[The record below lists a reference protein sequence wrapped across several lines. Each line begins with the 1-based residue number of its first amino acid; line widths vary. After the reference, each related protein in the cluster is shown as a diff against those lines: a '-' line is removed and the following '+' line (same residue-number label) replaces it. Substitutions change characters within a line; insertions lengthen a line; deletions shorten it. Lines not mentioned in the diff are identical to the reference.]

1 MEILKLALRNLSRQK
16 KRTFMLGGAI
26 AFGIM
31 IVTIINGFVG
41 AFVSN
46 ISENFANLAA
56 GHVFIQGVEK
66 SATGKEY
73 SIIKDDGKLMAAVK
87 EAGIPAKYVTKRSS
101 FQGTLVFAGKTATLS
116 VDGVDFSNETFLP
129 ERLVF
134 TSGGMKDSGGV
145 KVIPDPQGLIISEP
159 VAKRL
164 NVQVGD
170 RALVQLKTY
179 TGQQNV
185 GEFAITGITVDPG
198 IMGSMAGY
206 ANKAYVNELL
216 NLGPDDY
223 QALGLYLPSLKGM
236 DQYGTALDDSLKG
249 KVQLFDRKAA
259 TEDKN
264 FIRTMMSQ
272 SKKETWVGVKYRVF
286 TLNDMLQQVQQIVN
300 VLNTA
305 SLVILIVLFLIIMV
319 GITNTFRII
328 MYERIREIG
337 TMRSMG
343 MQREEVRSLF
353 LWEASFLALGGV
365 VAGILLALLAMGVVS
380 LLNFG
385 LNSPLFIILK
395 NGHMT
400 FKLQFVRTA
409 ADILIVAALTLAA
422 AFFPARNA
430 ARLDPAV
437 ALRTVK

>member
-1 MEILKLALRNLSRQK
+1 METIKLALRNLSRQK
-16 KRTFMLGGAI
+16 RRTLLLGGAI

-31 IVTIINGFVG
+31 IVTVINGFVG

-73 SIIKDDGKLMAAVK
+73 EIIRDDSVLMSAAKQV
-87 EAGIPAKYVTKRSS
+87 GIPAKYLTKRSS
-101 FQGTLVFAGKTATLS
+101 FMGVLVFAGKTAQLTIN
-116 VDGVDFSNETFLP
+116 GVDFSNETFLP
-129 ERLVF
+129 ERLMF
-134 TSGGMKDSGGV
+134 KSGSMKGMVDK
-145 KVIPDPQGLIISEP
+145 QGLVISEP
-159 VAKRL
+159 TAKRL

-170 RALVQLKTY
+170 RVLVQMKTY
-179 TGQQNV
+179 TGQNNV
-185 GEFAITGITVDPG
+185 GELAIAGITVDPG
-198 IMGSMAGY
+198 ILGSMAGY
-206 ANKAYVNELL
+206 ANKTYINELL
-216 NLGPDDY
+216 NLEPNDY
-223 QALGLYLPSLKGM
+223 MSLGFYLPSLEGM
-236 DQYGTALDDSLKG
+236 DKYGTDLYETLRKKAQVFERSKG
-249 KVQLFDRKAA
+249 DQ
-259 TEDKN
+259 TQN
-264 FIRTMMSQ
+264 FVRTMMSQ
-272 SKKETWVGVKYRVF
+272 AKKETWTGTKYRVF

-300 VLNTA
+300 VLNSA

-337 TMRSMG
+337 TMRSIG
-343 MQREEVRSLF
+343 MQRGEVRSLF
-353 LWEASFLALGGV
+353 LYEAAFLSIGGVLAGIVLAL
-365 VAGILLALLAMGVVS
+365 IIMGVVS
-380 LLNFG
+380 LINFG
-385 LNSPLFIILK
+385 MNSALFIILK

-400 FKLQFVRTA
+400 FSLPLLRTIA
-409 ADILIVAALTLAA
+409 NIVIVTGLTLAA